1 MSSHIHHLLIR
12 LSVLFLIASC
22 LCAHATGTFDIV
34 LTNGRIVDGTG
45 APWYVADVGIKDG
58 RIAKIGKLADAK
70 AARKIDT
77 RELIV
82 APGFIDIMGQTASP
96 MIEKPEVG
104 FNLLMQRIATITTIC
119 PYSP

>member
-1 MSSHIHHLLIR
+1 M
-12 LSVLFLIASC
+12 
-22 LCAHATGTFDIV
+22 
-34 LTNGRIVDGTG
+34 
-45 APWYVADVGIKDG
+45 ADVGIKDG

-70 AARKIDT
+70 AAPKIDT

-119 PYSP
+119 LL